1 MFLTISCNIRDD
13 VCVDS
18 AASDERL
25 PNSIGRS
32 IPEGRRE
39 RCGYPPDA
47 IKDEGSKEGAGGL
60 ETQKVQGAG
69 KKGNKVTF
77 VFPLRAFGA

>member
-1 MFLTISCNIRDD
+1 MTISCNIRDD

-25 PNSIGRS
+25 PSSISRS

-47 IKDEGSKEGAGGL
+47 IKDEGSKEGVGGL
-60 ETQKVQGAG
+60 ETQKVQGAD

>member
-1 MFLTISCNIRDD
+1 MSVSCNILDD
-13 VCVDS
+13 ACVDS
-18 AASDERL
+18 MASDKRL

-47 IKDEGSKEGAGGL
+47 IKDEGSKEGVGGL
-60 ETQKVQGAG
+60 ETQKVQGVG